1 MHHRPGRYRRLA
13 TAVEAF
19 VSVRPALQ
27 QRGACAATGGA
38 DKPLRPT
45 PLQQERRATRLVG
58 KARLK
63 LAQRSRPSHACPL
76 PPDADHRRTA
86 PSYYILT
93 NLGQRDEPPRDER
106 FTLLSSFPAVV
117 QMVTTIPNFAARFG
131 NDNSTR
137 LVLQFLYQYF
147 RGIDA
152 IKLDDATFETLW
164 QNFWLELIE
173 EPDWLYRTVS
183 NLRCFHTER
192 PPPEVIDLGD
202 GVTIRGLSSAELKS
216 LGFGEPIWD
225 HIPIRVEQVPQPL
238 REAAGYGWRRL
249 AWWLS

>member
-1 MHHRPGRYRRLA
+1 LPLD
-13 TAVEAF
+13 E
-19 VSVRPALQ
+19 LC
-27 QRGACAATGGA
+27 GAAGFN
-38 DKPLRPT
+38 PT
-45 PLQQERRATRLVG
+45 
-58 KARLK
+58 
-63 LAQRSRPSHACPL
+63 
-76 PPDADHRRTA
+76 
-86 PSYYILT
+86 
-93 NLGQRDEPPRDER
+93 RDER

-137 LVLQFLYQYF
+137 LVLQFLYKYF